1 MSCRARTDGHV
12 FSCSAATPPRGQT
25 TRYFRSWRLRRRAAR
40 GSGTGPVER
49 RDREAPG
56 RRRTP
61 GPAGRGHRRR
71 GGRRHL
77 GAGVVRGPVRGQG
90 PGRIR
95 TGRRRR
101 VRGRGDPGRDEPL
114 RAGGRG
120 VRTGHPG
127 RPARH
132 GGSHRVR
139 RAHHRGRGPGAGPI
153 RGRRGPQRGGGGG
166 PRGGRNGAARAPF
179 PRTLQLVLKVVL
191 PKGSL
196 EKATLALFE
205 AADLTVHRSSTVEY
219 NASVDD
225 PRIDEVRILRPQE
238 IASYVADG
246 LFDLGITGGDWV
258 EETAADVVTLGEL
271 RYSKATSRP
280 IRLVVAVPHDSPV
293 ERVDDLPQGV
303 KVSTEYPEL
312 TRRYF
317 QKRGIDADI
326 RLSYGATEAK
336 VPDIVDCIVEITETG
351 RALRA
356 AGLKIVDEIL
366 QSYTELV
373 ANPAAYADDA
383 KRRAMEQVRT
393 LLHGALEARGKVL
406 VKLNVGRADLDEGI
420 RLVPSMKAPTVSELF
435 GEGGYAVE
443 TVVLKSEINTLIPA
457 LKEAGASDII
467 ELPLAKIVHL
477 PTAPV

>member
-1 MSCRARTDGHV
+1 
-12 FSCSAATPPRGQT
+12 
-25 TRYFRSWRLRRRAAR
+25 
-40 GSGTGPVER
+40 
-49 RDREAPG
+49 
-56 RRRTP
+56 
-61 GPAGRGHRRR
+61 
-71 GGRRHL
+71 
-77 GAGVVRGPVRGQG
+77 
-90 PGRIR
+90 
-95 TGRRRR
+95 
-101 VRGRGDPGRDEPL
+101 
-114 RAGGRG
+114 
-120 VRTGHPG
+120 
-127 RPARH
+127 
-132 GGSHRVR
+132 
-139 RAHHRGRGPGAGPI
+139 
-153 RGRRGPQRGGGGG
+153 
-166 PRGGRNGAARAPF
+166 
-179 PRTLQLVLKVVL
+179 VLKVVL

-219 NASVDD
+219 NASIDD

-238 IASYVADG
+238 IAGYVADG
-246 LFDLGITGGDWV
+246 LFDLGITGRDWV
-258 EETAADVVTLGEL
+258 EETAADVVTLGQM
-271 RYSKATSRP
+271 RYSKASSRP
-280 IRLVVAVPHDSPV
+280 IRLVVAVPQASPV

-356 AGLKIVDEIL
+356 AGLKIVEEIL

-373 ANPAAYADDA
+373 ANPVAYADTG
-383 KRRAMEQVRT
+383 KRRAMEQIKV
-393 LLHGALEARGKVL
+393 LLDGVLEARGKVL
-406 VKLNVGRADLDEGI
+406 VKLNVGRADLDEVI

-467 ELPLAKIVHL
+467 ELPLAKIVH
-477 PTAPV
+477 